1 MAAASRTLHGSESPA
16 EAELFPTCGRI
27 LDAIRGKNQRRLPDR
42 GEQSVAVRG
51 EREQSVEN
59 TPVYNPCDTD
69 IIEQPN
75 AMEVSLYG
83 SPFRPGMLQK

>member
-16 EAELFPTCGRI
+16 KAELFPTCGGI
-27 LDAIRGKNQRRLPDR
+27 FDAIRGKNQRR
-42 GEQSVAVRG
+42 EQSVAARG

-69 IIEQPN
+69 IIEQPD
-75 AMEVSLYG
+75 AMEASLYG